1 MTKIKIGISAG
12 DFNGISTEVILKAIA
27 DERLLEMCE
36 VVIYGSAKVL
46 GYHKNIVQNLGE
58 ITLHQIAAIEEFK
71 AGEVNVVNVG
81 SENIKIA
88 LGTVSEEAG
97 RFALAALEQAT
108 ADLKAGN
115 IDALVTAPIHKKAMQ
130 LAEFGHTGHT
140 EYLTAKFGATQ
151 SLMLMVSDTLRIGV
165 ATNHIPLQEVSR
177 SLTKDGLLR
186 KLQLMHDTL
195 RIDFGIDRPTIAVL
209 GLNPHA
215 SDEGTIG
222 QEEAKII
229 IPALEAAKKA
239 NILAM
244 GPYPADGFFGSGAFR
259 QFDGILAM
267 YHDQGL
273 IPFKLLS
280 FEAGVNYTAGLNFV
294 RTSPDHGTAYNIVGQ
309 NAASP
314 DSMLKAIFLAIDVV
328 KQRSEYREQRSN
340 PLQTIAVDEKLF
352 EDEAI

>member
-1 MTKIKIGISAG
+1 MAKLKIGITTG
-12 DFNGISTEVILKAIA
+12 DFNGISAEVILKTIA
-27 DERLLEMCE
+27 DERILEMCDL
-36 VVIYGSAKVL
+36 VVYGSIKVL
-46 GYHKNIVQNLGE
+46 AYHKNIVQNLGE
-58 ITLHQIAAIEEFK
+58 IALHPIENIDEFK
-71 AGEVNVVNVG
+71 EGEVNVVNVG
-81 SENIKIA
+81 SENLKIA
-88 LGTVSEEAG
+88 LGTVTEEAG

-108 ADLKAGN
+108 ADLKAGKIN
-115 IDALVTAPIHKKAMQ
+115 ALVTAPIHKKAMQ

-140 EYLTAKFGATQ
+140 EYLTAKFGANQ

-177 SLTKDGLLR
+177 TLTREVLLR
-186 KLQLMHDTL
+186 KIQLMHETL
-195 RIDFGIDRPTIAVL
+195 RVDFGIDRPTIAIL

-222 QEEAKII
+222 QEEAKTI
-229 IPALEAAKKA
+229 IPAIEAAKKA

-273 IPFKLLS
+273 VPFKLLS
-280 FEAGVNYTAGLNFV
+280 FEAGVNYTAGLPFV

-314 DSMLKAIFLAIDVV
+314 DSMLKALFLAIDVV
-328 KQRSEYREQRSN
+328 NQRESYREQRSN
-340 PLQTIAVDEKLF
+340 PLKTIAVDEKLF